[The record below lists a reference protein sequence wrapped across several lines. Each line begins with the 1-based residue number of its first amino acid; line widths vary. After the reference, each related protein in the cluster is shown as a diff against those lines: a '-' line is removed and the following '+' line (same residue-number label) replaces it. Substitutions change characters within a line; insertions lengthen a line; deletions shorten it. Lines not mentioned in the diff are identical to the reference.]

1 MGHHIL
7 LSLYGVSFSL
17 LNDSKGMVEIF
28 TKAADACGAT
38 ILHKFYHEFT
48 PYGVTVVFALS
59 ESHLSAH
66 SFPEKGSIAI
76 DCYTCGELKT
86 QLAVDVLIDYFRPI
100 EVSQREVL
108 R

>member
-1 MGHHIL
+1 LGHHIL
-7 LSLYGVSFSL
+7 LSLYGVSFNL
-17 LNDSKGMVEIF
+17 LNDSKGMVEVF
-28 TKAADACGAT
+28 TRAADACGAT

-76 DCYTCGELKT
+76 DCYTCGDLKT
-86 QLAVDVLIDYFRPI
+86 QSAVDVLIDYFRPT
-100 EVSQREVL
+100 EVSQREVS